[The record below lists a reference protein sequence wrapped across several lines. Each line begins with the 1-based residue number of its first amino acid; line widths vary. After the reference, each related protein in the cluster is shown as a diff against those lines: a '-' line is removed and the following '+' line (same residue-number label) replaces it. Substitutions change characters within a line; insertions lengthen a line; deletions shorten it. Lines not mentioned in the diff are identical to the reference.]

1 MYSKTANVRRT
12 NELRVR
18 ENERNQEAIMRLL
31 DELSSLADGDL
42 TVQATVTEDIT
53 GAIAD
58 SINYAIEALRELVTT
73 INDSAIQL
81 DGAAKQTQGAAAH
94 MAKASSAQSRQISS
108 ASESMADMAAS
119 IEEVSGNSERCSDV
133 ARHSVDVAHKGGD
146 AVRRT
151 IDGMNAIRETI
162 QETSKRIKR
171 LGESSQ
177 EIGNIVEL
185 INDIAEQTNILALN
199 ASIQASMAGEAG
211 RGFAVVADEVQR
223 LAERA
228 ANATKQIEVLV
239 RTIQTDTNEAVVSME
254 RSTTDVV
261 GGALLAENAGAA
273 LEEIEQVSNQ
283 IASLVQNISASA
295 RQQAAVSGNISKNM
309 QVVREISSQ
318 TAEGSTAT
326 STSIAKLAALSAQLR
341 KSVAGFRLPDYA
353 GGTTAVSTGSQP
365 ARLPARE
372 GIRGEGARG
381 EGAFESGQH
390 GESTQGER
398 HRSLG
403 FRRFR
408 YDRYQLS
415 NPAHR
420 RQGTGDDLERCAGLA
435 RGVRGAAGP
444 ARACSRS
451 ARDLLHSAHGVLRL
465 VEVYGAALLAEEME
479 HVTRYLLTSGSDQK
493 RQIDGLDALM
503 RAMVQLPAYLERV
516 LSGGRDLALVLLP
529 LLNDLRSVRGSP
541 LLSEGTLL
549 LLNLKSD
556 QSAQPQA
563 QGPGDQSITVAQWA
577 RRLRPRFQIGL
588 LGYIRGDRT
597 VQNLEILAKVCEKLE
612 QVATTQPVFQLWW
625 VTGAILE
632 ALRANGLEGSATLKR
647 LLGQADRQI
656 KTLYELGE
664 ARYCEDP
671 PIDLL
676 NNLLYYVARASTS
689 GGRISAV
696 RASFKLAELLPV
708 DDSIEQERESL
719 SAPSVK
725 LMRTVAAAIKED
737 LSKVKDVLDI
747 FVRRGGGQSE
757 ELAPQLELLK
767 KISDTLGV
775 LGLGELRQ
783 RVQDEIAAVVG
794 DRRRR
799 QGTDRGIAGQGRRS
813 AAVGRRQPRR
823 SAGAADFA
831 AGRAGLRRRICPP
844 IRIWN
849 SGR

>member
-1 MYSKTANVRRT
+1 VKANTRNEPEPNFNLLPILAIAVVLCLAVAAALTLLTRSAAPVAAPSDELALVVQRIPFEAQNALRGEASAFDGLIKSQLRLKTLRANVPAIGDADSWNKLNDGVTAVGQARPSVEAIQGATQQVRELAPKLLSELGDLGSSVGAQKLEGMSRYLERFELTVQRIQQDLNGLGSGVSDAGPAAQRLADSLEFLNQVIRGLSGEESGIAIQKVTGADPEAKLKVVVQRGQQYNAAVRKAIGAADSLAKAQTAARGLPAIASTLSTALGAATPKPQSSGGGAYKTAILIVLTLAAGLLGALALAYSKTANVRRS
-12 NELRVR
+12 NEMRVR

-81 DGAAKQTQGAAAH
+81 EGATKQTQGAAAH
-94 MAKASSAQSRQISS
+94 MAKASSAQSRQISA

-295 RQQAAVSGNISKNM
+295 RQQAAASGNISKNM

-326 STSIAKLAALSAQLR
+326 STSISKLAALSAQLR
-341 KSVAGFRLPDYA
+341 KSVSGFRLPDYG
-353 GGTTAVSTGSQP
+353 GGTTTVGTSASST
-365 ARLPARE
+365 RLQQV
-372 GIRGEGARG
+372 GEPVI
-381 EGAFESGQH
+381 
-390 GESTQGER
+390 T
-398 HRSLG
+398 
-403 FRRFR
+403 
-408 YDRYQLS
+408 
-415 NPAHR
+415 
-420 RQGTGDDLERCAGLA
+420 
-435 RGVRGAAGP
+435 V
-444 ARACSRS
+444 
-451 ARDLLHSAHGVLRL
+451 
-465 VEVYGAALLAEEME
+465 
-479 HVTRYLLTSGSDQK
+479 K
-493 RQIDGLDALM
+493 
-503 RAMVQLPAYLERV
+503 
-516 LSGGRDLALVLLP
+516 SGGP
-529 LLNDLRSVRGSP
+529 
-541 LLSEGTLL
+541 
-549 LLNLKSD
+549 
-556 QSAQPQA
+556 
-563 QGPGDQSITVAQWA
+563 
-577 RRLRPRFQIGL
+577 
-588 LGYIRGDRT
+588 
-597 VQNLEILAKVCEKLE
+597 
-612 QVATTQPVFQLWW
+612 
-625 VTGAILE
+625 
-632 ALRANGLEGSATLKR
+632 
-647 LLGQADRQI
+647 
-656 KTLYELGE
+656 
-664 ARYCEDP
+664 
-671 PIDLL
+671 
-676 NNLLYYVARASTS
+676 
-689 GGRISAV
+689 
-696 RASFKLAELLPV
+696 
-708 DDSIEQERESL
+708 
-719 SAPSVK
+719 SAPS
-725 LMRTVAAAIKED
+725 
-737 LSKVKDVLDI
+737 
-747 FVRRGGGQSE
+747 
-757 ELAPQLELLK
+757 P
-767 KISDTLGV
+767 
-775 LGLGELRQ
+775 
-783 RVQDEIAAVVG
+783 
-794 DRRRR
+794 
-799 QGTDRGIAGQGRRS
+799 
-813 AAVGRRQPRR
+813 
-823 SAGAADFA
+823 A
-831 AGRAGLRRRICPP
+831 AGKLRKA
-844 IRIWN
+844 
-849 SGR
+849 SGIGA

>member
-1 MYSKTANVRRT
+1 MTTRRIEKSPNSSLLPVLAGLVVLCLIVAAVLTALTRNSAPVAAPAEQLSLVIQRIPFEAQNALRGEASAFDALAKSAARLKALRGSTPGAGDAAAWGKLNDEVTAVTEARSAVETIQASTQEVRELAPKLLSELGDLGSSVGVQKLEGMSRYLERFELTVQRIQQDLNGLSAGVSDAGPGAQRLADSLEFLNQVIRGLSGEESGIAIQKVTGADPEQRLKTVVQRNQQYTNSVRKAIGAAEPLAKAQTAARGLPAVAGTLAAQLGNSAPRVESGGGYKTWILASLTLAALLFAALAWVYSKTADQRRS

-58 SINYAIEALRELVTT
+58 SINYAVEALRELVTT
-73 INDSAIQL
+73 INAGAIQL
-81 DGAAKQTQGAAAH
+81 DSATKQTQGAAAH
-94 MAKASSAQSRQISS
+94 MAKASSAQSRQISA

-341 KSVAGFRLPDYA
+341 RSVAGFRLPDF
-353 GGTTAVSTGSQP
+353 GTGATSGK
-365 ARLPARE
+365 LPA
-372 GIRGEGARG
+372 
-381 EGAFESGQH
+381 
-390 GESTQGER
+390 
-398 HRSLG
+398 
-403 FRRFR
+403 
-408 YDRYQLS
+408 LS
-415 NPAHR
+415 EPAPPAAAVKPADPAKPANPAKPDSPAKMR
-420 RQGTGDDLERCAGLA
+420 KASGF
-435 RGVRGAAGP
+435 GA
-444 ARACSRS
+444 
-451 ARDLLHSAHGVLRL
+451 
-465 VEVYGAALLAEEME
+465 
-479 HVTRYLLTSGSDQK
+479 
-493 RQIDGLDALM
+493 
-503 RAMVQLPAYLERV
+503 
-516 LSGGRDLALVLLP
+516 
-529 LLNDLRSVRGSP
+529 
-541 LLSEGTLL
+541 
-549 LLNLKSD
+549 
-556 QSAQPQA
+556 
-563 QGPGDQSITVAQWA
+563 
-577 RRLRPRFQIGL
+577 
-588 LGYIRGDRT
+588 
-597 VQNLEILAKVCEKLE
+597 
-612 QVATTQPVFQLWW
+612 
-625 VTGAILE
+625 
-632 ALRANGLEGSATLKR
+632 
-647 LLGQADRQI
+647 
-656 KTLYELGE
+656 
-664 ARYCEDP
+664 
-671 PIDLL
+671 
-676 NNLLYYVARASTS
+676 
-689 GGRISAV
+689 
-696 RASFKLAELLPV
+696 
-708 DDSIEQERESL
+708 
-719 SAPSVK
+719 
-725 LMRTVAAAIKED
+725 
-737 LSKVKDVLDI
+737 
-747 FVRRGGGQSE
+747 
-757 ELAPQLELLK
+757 
-767 KISDTLGV
+767 
-775 LGLGELRQ
+775 
-783 RVQDEIAAVVG
+783 
-794 DRRRR
+794 
-799 QGTDRGIAGQGRRS
+799 
-813 AAVGRRQPRR
+813 
-823 SAGAADFA
+823 
-831 AGRAGLRRRICPP
+831 
-844 IRIWN
+844 
-849 SGR
+849 

>member
-1 MYSKTANVRRT
+1 MIKQTDTGPNSNFLPLLAALVVLCLAAAALLTALSQGSASVAAPAEQLSLLVQRVPFEAQNALHGESSAFDALAKSTARLKTLRSALPGSGDAAAWSALIDGTTTVAGARPAVETIQAATQEVRDSAPKLLSELGDLGSSVGVQKLEGMSRYLERFELTVQRIQQDLNGLGSGVSDAGPSAQRLADSLEFLNQVIRALSGEESGIAIQKVTGADPEQRLKTVVQRNQQFNAGVRKAIGAADALAKAQAAARALPGLAGALSTELAAANPSAESGSSYKPWILALLGLAAALFAALAWTYSKTADMRRT

-18 ENERNQEAIMRLL
+18 ENDRNQEAIMRLL

-73 INDSAIQL
+73 INESAIQL
-81 DGAAKQTQGAAAH
+81 DGAAKQTQAVAAH
-94 MAKASSAQSRQISS
+94 MAKASSAQSRQISA

-283 IASLVQNISASA
+283 IATLVQNISASA

-341 KSVAGFRLPDYA
+341 KSVAGFRLPDYGA
-353 GGTTAVSTGSQP
+353 GTTAVSAANPP
-365 ARLPARE
+365 ARLPPVTEPKNAPPTTGKVRKAS
-372 GIRGEGARG
+372 GIGA
-381 EGAFESGQH
+381 
-390 GESTQGER
+390 
-398 HRSLG
+398 
-403 FRRFR
+403 
-408 YDRYQLS
+408 
-415 NPAHR
+415 
-420 RQGTGDDLERCAGLA
+420 
-435 RGVRGAAGP
+435 
-444 ARACSRS
+444 
-451 ARDLLHSAHGVLRL
+451 
-465 VEVYGAALLAEEME
+465 
-479 HVTRYLLTSGSDQK
+479 
-493 RQIDGLDALM
+493 
-503 RAMVQLPAYLERV
+503 
-516 LSGGRDLALVLLP
+516 
-529 LLNDLRSVRGSP
+529 
-541 LLSEGTLL
+541 
-549 LLNLKSD
+549 
-556 QSAQPQA
+556 
-563 QGPGDQSITVAQWA
+563 
-577 RRLRPRFQIGL
+577 
-588 LGYIRGDRT
+588 
-597 VQNLEILAKVCEKLE
+597 
-612 QVATTQPVFQLWW
+612 
-625 VTGAILE
+625 
-632 ALRANGLEGSATLKR
+632 
-647 LLGQADRQI
+647 
-656 KTLYELGE
+656 
-664 ARYCEDP
+664 
-671 PIDLL
+671 
-676 NNLLYYVARASTS
+676 
-689 GGRISAV
+689 
-696 RASFKLAELLPV
+696 
-708 DDSIEQERESL
+708 
-719 SAPSVK
+719 
-725 LMRTVAAAIKED
+725 
-737 LSKVKDVLDI
+737 
-747 FVRRGGGQSE
+747 
-757 ELAPQLELLK
+757 
-767 KISDTLGV
+767 
-775 LGLGELRQ
+775 
-783 RVQDEIAAVVG
+783 
-794 DRRRR
+794 
-799 QGTDRGIAGQGRRS
+799 
-813 AAVGRRQPRR
+813 
-823 SAGAADFA
+823 
-831 AGRAGLRRRICPP
+831 
-844 IRIWN
+844 
-849 SGR
+849 